1 MKIFHIT
8 TGLNDG
14 GAEAVLYRLAT
25 KNEPTRHHVIS
36 LMDEGKYGPLLR
48 KAGAKVTCL
57 NMPRGRLTLG
67 GLWHLWRLLR
77 QERPKVVQTWMYHGD
92 LVGGVIA
99 RLAGVERVCWGIHH
113 TTLEPSKSARSTILV
128 ARVNARL
135 SRWVPDAIVCCAET
149 ARAVHTALG
158 YAADKMVV
166 IPNGYDL
173 QRFRPDAEA
182 RQRLRQELAVPEG
195 VSLLGMVGRF
205 DPQKDHA
212 NLIAALSRLKQCGAA
227 FFCVLVGTGMTES
240 NATLVQW
247 IANHGLVDWVTL
259 LGQRNDVPDVM
270 SALDLHLLSSS
281 AEAFPNVLAEAMACG
296 TPCVTTDVGDAALI
310 VGDTGWVVP
319 PGNPEALAQAIAT
332 GLHERMNQPAEWAV
346 RQTAARQRILS
357 NFSIEK
363 MVNAYEQVWTAKV

>member
-1 MKIFHIT
+1 MKVCHII

-25 KNEPTRHHVIS
+25 KNGPERHHVIS

-67 GLWHLWRLLR
+67 GLWQIWRLLR
-77 QERPKVVQTWMYHGD
+77 QERPNIVQTWMYHGD

-99 RLAGVERVCWGIHH
+99 RLAGVARICWGIHH
-113 TTLEPSKSARSTILV
+113 STLEPGESAKSTILV
-128 ARVNARL
+128 ARVNALL
-135 SRWVPDAIVCCAET
+135 SRWVPDAIVCCAEK
-149 ARAVHTALG
+149 AIEVHTALG
-158 YAADKMVV
+158 YASDRMVV

-173 QRFRPDAEA
+173 QRFSPDAEA
-182 RQRLRQELAVPEG
+182 RQRLRQALAVPEG
-195 VSLLGMVGRF
+195 VCLLGMVARF

-212 NLIAALSRLKQCGAA
+212 NLISALSQLEQSGVA
-227 FFCVLVGTGMTES
+227 FRCALVGTGMTEA
-240 NATLVQW
+240 NASLLQC
-247 IANHGLVDWVTL
+247 IAKHGLVDWVTL

-270 SALDLHLLSSS
+270 NALDLHLLSSS
-281 AEAFPNVLAEAMACG
+281 GEAFPNVLAEAMSCG

-319 PGNPEALAQAIAT
+319 SRNPEALAQAIVA

-363 MVNAYEQVWTAKV
+363 MVNAYEQVWAAKV